1 MSLIDDRIVGSER
14 DPIANFGRAAA
25 AKLMAK
31 MNAMPPN
38 LRKETLR
45 VALNDIDMNLWN
57 EVDVKTRRL
66 MDLKGYP
73 ASMALRKALEASF
86 ANKLLNQFKIAG
98 VIDKVPR
105 SPLGAVPDLKAGSVN
120 VTAPSAPTSYG
131 KSAALKTNQLKLD
144 KTPQQTTDQGY
155 WKQLSTGKYVWI
167 PSTDPSKLQAPL
179 PEPGAPPPV
188 APPPAADP
196 NYERRPSTQQFYP
209 TADGGLTT
217 DPGQAAG
224 PPVAQT
230 SSGMGMLPILL
241 GAGVLAFLAFRK

>member
-1 MSLIDDRIVGSER
+1 MSLIDDRIVGSQR

-25 AKLMAK
+25 AKMMAR
-31 MNAMPPN
+31 MNSLPPSM
-38 LRKETLR
+38 RKETLR
-45 VALNDIDMNLWN
+45 VALNEIDGNLWD
-57 EVDVKTRRL
+57 EVDVKARRL

-73 ASMALRKALEASF
+73 ASTALHKALEAAF

-105 SPLGAVPDLKAGSVN
+105 SPLGAVPDLKASSIN
-120 VTAPSAPTSYG
+120 VTAPTSYG
-131 KSAALKTNQLKLD
+131 KTSLATKTTLTLD
-144 KTPQQTTDQGY
+144 RTPQQTTDQGY
-155 WKQLSTGKYVWI
+155 WKQLSTGKYVWV

-196 NYERRPSTQQFYP
+196 NYERRASTQKFYP
-209 TADGGLTT
+209 TAEGGLTT

>member
-1 MSLIDDRIVGSER
+1 MSLIDDRIVGSQR

-25 AKLMAK
+25 AKMMAR
-31 MNAMPPN
+31 MNSLPPSM
-38 LRKETLR
+38 RKETLR
-45 VALNDIDMNLWN
+45 VALNEIDGNLWS
-57 EVDVKTRRL
+57 EVDTKARRL

-73 ASMALRKALEASF
+73 AGMALHKALEAAF

-105 SPLGAVPDLKAGSVN
+105 SPLGAVDLKASSIN
-120 VTAPSAPTSYG
+120 VTAPTSYG
-131 KSAALKTNQLKLD
+131 KTSLATKTTLTLD
-144 KTPQQTTDQGY
+144 RTPQQTTDQGY
-155 WKQLSTGKYVWI
+155 WKQLSDGKYVWV
-167 PSTDPSKLQAPL
+167 PSTDVKQAPL
-179 PEPGAPPPV
+179 PEPGGIAPPPPAS
-188 APPPAADP
+188 APKR
-196 NYERRPSTQQFYP
+196 ESTQQFFP

-217 DPGQAAG
+217 DPGRAAG